1 MTPVPAMGPP
11 WPRACQHGLT
21 KACFKEH
28 PQWARKMFA
37 YRLLCLFL
45 DCTRTDVLQRL
56 QKDLL
61 EPPQPPEDPEPVPS
75 PPLPAPPAEP
85 PIPPPYIEPWQPGPS
100 GAADMIWP
108 PDYYQRV
115 SAEASDGYIMNWG
128 HPLLDVRDGVV
139 GKEIYTGLS
148 SSMWA
153 ICTRC
158 LDSGI
163 YRIYRSWF
171 AFDLTGLPSGSIKGA
186 WLTFYRSGSGYGRA
200 CVQEGTQA
208 DVMTL
213 DDFDAFEDPLFSMA
227 QWSGSPVSLPLN
239 QLGLNY
245 VRSKRA
251 GVAKFC
257 LREYDHDYL
266 CVEFAR
272 GLWWNCALYYSEFFT
287 KAYTPRLVLD
297 I

>member
-1 MTPVPAMGPP
+1 MGPP

-21 KACFKEH
+21 KDCFKEH

-45 DCTRTDVLQRL
+45 DCTRTDILQRL

-75 PPLPAPPAEP
+75 PPLPPPPTEP
-85 PIPPPYIEPWQPGPS
+85 PIPPPYIEPWQPGPPG
-100 GAADMIWP
+100 GANMIWP

-115 SAEASDGYIMNWG
+115 FAETSDGYIMKFG
-128 HPLLDVRDGVV
+128 YPLQDVRDATVGV
-139 GKEIYTGLS
+139 EIRTAYS

-153 ICTRC
+153 MAVYR
-158 LDSGI
+158 LGSGI

-186 WLTFYRSGSGYGRA
+186 WLTFYRSAGGASSV

-208 DVMTL
+208 DPMTL
-213 DDFDAFEDPLFSMA
+213 DDFDAFEDTLFSMV
-227 QWSGSPVSLPLN
+227 QWSGAPVSMPLN
-239 QLGLNY
+239 QAGMDY
-245 VRSKRA
+245 VQSKR
-251 GVAKFC
+251 GSVAKFC

-266 CVEFAR
+266 CVEFAKDIYY
-272 GLWWNCALYYSEFFT
+272 NNALYYSEFFT